1 MQNVSNVGELV
12 IDLVYLVQTGI
23 NLGMLLSTVYKKGN
37 SGDVSQGRCGGGAPY
52 CGPRGA
58 RFN

>member
-23 NLGMLLSTVYKKGN
+23 NLGMLLSTVYHCL
-37 SGDVSQGRCGGGAPY
+37 SIQLSAHLIH
-52 CGPRGA
+52 A
-58 RFN
+58 TLE